1 MKLKISI
8 LAALAAIAFPLTAQ
22 AQDTNGYESLNVS
35 CESGA
40 ECSDFGVNF
49 QSEGD
54 TVSQTRR
61 TRTRRTRSS
70 SSDSKIYA
78 GGNLGI
84 FFPGEDGLDAAF
96 DLGAKAGYKFSDLIS
111 GEIEGIGLFGGTEVD
126 DLGYNIL
133 GVAANAVFTFPFGD
147 DPKSIYG
154 FAGPGL
160 GFARLGL
167 TGDVADDLDDDG
179 FDTSETGF
187 LFQVKGGVGYPVADK
202 IDLFGQVR
210 YLSVSIDDDFDNDA
224 DGFSFD
230 AGATF
235 KF

>member
-1 MKLKISI
+1 MNLKTSI
-8 LAALAAIAFPLTAQ
+8 LAALAVVALPLAAQ
-22 AQDTNGYESLNVS
+22 AQDTNSYESLNVS

-40 ECSDFGVNF
+40 ECADFGVSF
-49 QSEGD
+49 SEDGD
-54 TVSQTRR
+54 KVAQTRR
-61 TRTRRTRSS
+61 TRTRRSRRG
-70 SSDSKIYA
+70 SSDSKVYA
-78 GGNLGI
+78 GGNLGV

-96 DLGAKAGYKFSDLIS
+96 GLGAKAGYKFSDLIAA
-111 GEIEGIGLFGGTEVD
+111 EIEGLGFFGGTEVD

-147 DPKSIYG
+147 DEKSVYG

-167 TGDVADDLDDDG
+167 SGDVADDLDDDG

-202 IDLFGQVR
+202 IDLIGQVR

-230 AGATF
+230 VGANF

>member
-1 MKLKISI
+1 MKLKITI
-8 LAALAAIAFPLTAQ
+8 LAALAAVAFPLAAQ
-22 AQDTNGYESLNVS
+22 AQDTNSYESLNVS
-35 CESGA
+35 CQSGT
-40 ECSDFGVNF
+40 ECGDFGVNF
-49 QSEGD
+49 QDGEK
-54 TVSQTRR
+54 VAQTRR
-61 TRTRRTRSS
+61 TRTRRTRRRG
-70 SSDSKIYA
+70 SDSKIYA

-84 FFPGEDGLDAAF
+84 FFPGEDGLDAAL
-96 DLGAKAGYKFSDLIS
+96 DLGAKAGYKFSDLIA

-133 GVAANAVFTFPFGD
+133 GVAANAIFTYPFGD
-147 DPKSIYG
+147 DAKSIYAFG
-154 FAGPGL
+154 GPGL

-202 IDLFGQVR
+202 IDLFGQIR